1 MKKILTLVMLA
12 LTAMMALPAMAAGP
26 ERGVL
31 PQATPEATI
40 ASPLPTPTPIALPS
54 ATPIVES
61 QPGVEIGDGEG
72 KVVFGG
78 TYTLRSGERLRGDL
92 VVFGGIATLQS
103 DTRVDGNTVLFGGNA
118 DIAGRIQG
126 DLVLIGG
133 AARLRSTA
141 VVDGQVV
148 RVGGAL
154 TQDQGAQIHGGESG
168 GVIIPPIRPI
178 PPIMPIPTRPR
189 YWAEDFVV
197 HSMSAIGT
205 TFVLALLA
213 VFVFVLWREPIER
226 VNRTITQSP
235 GISWV
240 VGFLTP
246 LAFAVIVPAFA
257 VLSAILILA
266 LCLGLVGFVLIAAV
280 SLALVAAWAMGWIAV
295 GQLIGER
302 LLIALGA
309 RTVTPAAS
317 AAAGTA
323 TITLLWLGLE
333 PLCGLGWLF
342 FVVLAPLGLGAV
354 VLTRFGTR
362 EYTPTNGTSAS
373 APAVPVAP
381 SAPPAPLAPPAP
393 AAPGP
398 AQPPPVEPIESPA
411 PAADV
416 TSSSEPPVSPLD
428 RPAGES

>member
-1 MKKILTLVMLA
+1 M
-12 LTAMMALPAMAAGP
+12 
-26 ERGVL
+26 
-31 PQATPEATI
+31 
-40 ASPLPTPTPIALPS
+40 
-54 ATPIVES
+54 
-61 QPGVEIGDGEG
+61 
-72 KVVFGG
+72 
-78 TYTLRSGERLRGDL
+78 YTLRSGERLRGDL

-103 DTRVDGNTVLFGGNA
+103 DTRVDGNTVLFGGTA

-154 TQDQGAQIHGGESG
+154 TQDEGAQIHGGESG
-168 GVIIPPIRPI
+168 GVIVPPIRPI

-381 SAPPAPLAPPAP
+381 SAPPAPPAPPAP